1 MKSLRVLLPLL
12 LVSFSHRAISQTFEV
27 PTDYELKVAADYKK
41 YEKDMIAAAKWLAA
55 TPLNE
60 EAEKRQQVSAF
71 VVQWVNGSP
80 TVNVELNPT
89 ILNFEE
95 KNKGMMVLFMAC
107 SAKYVLENN
116 YSVDVR
122 AKQKSALEEMIKVYQ
137 SGNGI
142 SKDKKMEKLIK
153 ASEAGKIDEWLEEN
167 FKMQK

>member
-1 MKSLRVLLPLL
+1 
-12 LVSFSHRAISQTFEV
+12 
-27 PTDYELKVAADYKK
+27 
-41 YEKDMIAAAKWLAA
+41 
-55 TPLNE
+55 
-60 EAEKRQQVSAF
+60 
-71 VVQWVNGSP
+71 
-80 TVNVELNPT
+80 
-89 ILNFEE
+89 
-95 KNKGMMVLFMAC
+95 MVLFMAC

-153 ASEAGKIDEWLEEN
+153 TSEAGKIDEWLEEN